1 MKTFSTLLKGLCC
14 LLLISSVA
22 SADLA
27 FNLDSARFT
36 PNAPDATIN
45 DFITQNPNSGV
56 DPGGTFFNLTNTSGN
71 FVPLEQLTAGTGSNT
86 GPLDVGGGYTVE
98 YSFDAGAGEADGR
111 VSFSAGSNAHND
123 LNPITESF
131 SNNASGTISVTGLN
145 ANSAAGDTITLTIYG
160 IGDNIGQ
167 ETTFEVDYAGTIETG
182 STLFNGDGI
191 DGAVVARDSDAGSIP
206 FVEFSFVSDGVT
218 DSISFDAIEGDILN
232 GFSVGITAAI
242 PEPSSAILL
251 AGFGL
256 LGLRRRK

>member
-1 MKTFSTLLKGLCC
+1 MKTFSTLLGLCC

-36 PNAPDATIN
+36 PDAPPATLN

-71 FVPLEQLTAGTGSNT
+71 FVPVEDLTIPGG
-86 GPLDVGGGYTVE
+86 LDVGGGYFVE
-98 YSFDAGAGEADGR
+98 YSFGAGEADGR
-111 VSFSAGSNAHND
+111 VSSTAGPDAHND

-131 SNNASGTISVTGLN
+131 SNNATGIITVSGLN
-145 ANSAAGDTITLTIYG
+145 ANSLAGDTITLTIYG

-191 DGAVVARDSDAGSIP
+191 DGAVVPRDSDVGSIP

-218 DSISFDAIEGDILN
+218 DSISFDATEGGILN
-232 GFSVGITAAI
+232 GFSVGITAI

>member
-27 FNLDSARFT
+27 FNLDSVRFT
-36 PNAPDATIN
+36 PDANAATIM

-56 DPGGTFFNLTNTSGN
+56 DPDGTFFNLTNTSGN

-167 ETTFEVDYAGTIETG
+167 ETTFEVDYAGTLATG
-182 STLFNGDGI
+182 STLFNAPGEP
-191 DGAVVARDSDAGSIP
+191 RDSDVGSIP
-206 FVEFSFVSDGVT
+206 FVDFSFVSDGVT

>member
-1 MKTFSTLLKGLCC
+1 MKAFSTLHFLKGLCC

-27 FNLDSARFT
+27 FNLDSARFS
-36 PNAPDATIN
+36 PNAPAATIN

-56 DPGGTFFNLTNTSGN
+56 DSDGTFFNLTNTSGN
-71 FVPLEQLTAGTGSNT
+71 FVPVEQLTVPGG
-86 GPLDVGGGYTVE
+86 LDVGGGYSVE
-98 YSFDAGAGEADGR
+98 YSFGAGEADGR
-111 VSFSAGSNAHND
+111 VSSTAGPDAHND

-131 SNNASGTISVTGLN
+131 SNNATGTINITGLN
-145 ANSAAGDTITLTIYG
+145 ANSVAGDTITLTIYG

-182 STLFNGDGI
+182 STLFNGPGE
-191 DGAVVARDSDAGSIP
+191 ARDSAVGSIP
-206 FVEFSFVSDGVT
+206 FVDFSFVADGVT
-218 DSISFDAIEGDILN
+218 DSISFDATEGGILN
-232 GFSVGITAAI
+232 GFSVGITDATVAQV
-242 PEPSSAILL
+242 PEPSSVILL

>member
-27 FNLDSARFT
+27 FNLDSARFG
-36 PNAPDATIN
+36 PDAPAATIE

-56 DPGGTFFNLTNTSGN
+56 DLDGTFFNLTNTSGN
-71 FVPLEQLTAGTGSNT
+71 FVPVEDLTVAGG
-86 GPLDVGGGYTVE
+86 LDVGGGYFVE
-98 YSFDAGAGEADGR
+98 YSFVAGEADGR
-111 VSFSAGSNAHND
+111 VSSTAGSAAHND

-131 SNNASGTISVTGLN
+131 SNNATGTFNITGLN
-145 ANSAAGDTITLTIYG
+145 ANSVAGDTITLTIYG

-167 ETTFEVDYAGTIETG
+167 ETTFEVDYAATIETG

-191 DGAVVARDSDAGSIP
+191 DGAVVPRDSDVGSIP

-218 DSISFDAIEGDILN
+218 DSISFDAIEGGILN
-232 GFSVGITAAI
+232 GFSVGITAAATV

>member
-71 FVPLEQLTAGTGSNT
+71 FVPVEQLTVPGGL
-86 GPLDVGGGYTVE
+86 PVGGGYFVE
-98 YSFDAGAGEADGR
+98 YSFGAGEADGR
-111 VSFSAGSNAHND
+111 VSSTAGSAAHND

-131 SNNASGTISVTGLN
+131 SNNATGTFNITGLN
-145 ANSAAGDTITLTIYG
+145 ANSVAGDTITLTIYG

-167 ETTFEVDYAGTIETG
+167 ETTFEVDYAGTIETD
-182 STLFNGDGI
+182 STLFNGPGEP
-191 DGAVVARDSDAGSIP
+191 RDSDVGSIP
-206 FVEFSFVSDGVT
+206 FVDFSFVSDGVT
-218 DSISFDAIEGDILN
+218 DSISFDATEGGILN
-232 GFSVGITAAI
+232 GFSVGITAI

>member
-1 MKTFSTLLKGLCC
+1 MKAFSHFSTLFKGLCC

-27 FNLDSARFT
+27 FNLDSARFS
-36 PNAPDATIN
+36 PNAPAATIN

-71 FVPLEQLTAGTGSNT
+71 FVPVEQLTIPGG
-86 GPLDVGGGYTVE
+86 LDVGGGYFVE
-98 YSFDAGAGEADGR
+98 YSFGPGEADGR
-111 VSFSAGSNAHND
+111 VSSTAGPDAHND

-131 SNNASGTISVTGLN
+131 SNNATGTINITGLL

-167 ETTFEVDYAGTIETG
+167 ETTFEVDYAGTLATG
-182 STLFNGDGI
+182 STLFNAPGEP
-191 DGAVVARDSDAGSIP
+191 RDSDVGSIP
-206 FVEFSFVSDGVT
+206 FVDFSFVSDGVT
-218 DSISFDAIEGDILN
+218 DSISFDATEGGILN
-232 GFSVGITAAI
+232 GFSVGITAI

>member
-27 FNLDSARFT
+27 FNLDSARAS

-56 DPGGTFFNLTNTSGN
+56 DPDGTFFNLTNTSGN
-71 FVPLEQLTAGTGSNT
+71 FVPLERLTAGTGSNT

-98 YSFDAGAGEADGR
+98 YSFDAGAGEEDGR

-131 SNNASGTISVTGLN
+131 SNNATGTISVTGLN
-145 ANSAAGDTITLTIYG
+145 VNSVAGDTITLTIYG

-167 ETTFEVDYAGTIETG
+167 ETTFEVDYAGTLATG
-182 STLFNGDGI
+182 STLFNGPGEP
-191 DGAVVARDSDAGSIP
+191 RDSDVGSIP

-218 DSISFDAIEGDILN
+218 DSISFDATEGGILN

>member
-36 PNAPDATIN
+36 PDAPAATIE
-45 DFITQNPNSGV
+45 DFIMQNPNSGV
-56 DPGGTFFNLTNTSGN
+56 DSDGTFFNLTNTSGN
-71 FVPLEQLTAGTGSNT
+71 FVPVEQLTVSDG
-86 GPLDVGGGYTVE
+86 LDVGGGYSVE
-98 YSFDAGAGEADGR
+98 YSFDAGAGEQDGR
-111 VSFSAGSNAHND
+111 VSSTAGSNAHND

-131 SNNASGTISVTGLN
+131 SNNATGTINITGLL

-182 STLFNGDGI
+182 STLFNAPGE
-191 DGAVVARDSDAGSIP
+191 ARDSDVGSIP
-206 FVEFSFVSDGVT
+206 FVDFSFVSDGVT
-218 DSISFDAIEGDILN
+218 DSISFDAIEGGILN
-232 GFSVGITAAI
+232 GFSVGITDAATI

>member
-27 FNLDSARFT
+27 FNLDSARFS
-36 PNAPDATIN
+36 PDAPAATIN

-71 FVPLEQLTAGTGSNT
+71 FVPVEELTIPGG
-86 GPLDVGGGYTVE
+86 LDVGGGYFVE
-98 YSFDAGAGEADGR
+98 YSFGAGEADGR
-111 VSFSAGSNAHND
+111 VSSTAGSEAHND

-131 SNNASGTISVTGLN
+131 SNNATGIITVSGLN
-145 ANSAAGDTITLTIYG
+145 ANSLAGDTITLTIYG

-167 ETTFEVDYAGTIETG
+167 ETTFEVDYAGTIETD
-182 STLFNGDGI
+182 STLFNGPGEP
-191 DGAVVARDSDAGSIP
+191 RDSDVGSIP
-206 FVEFSFVSDGVT
+206 FVDFSFVSDGVT
-218 DSISFDAIEGDILN
+218 DSISFDATEGGILN
-232 GFSVGITAAI
+232 GFSVGITAAATGV

>member
-1 MKTFSTLLKGLCC
+1 MKAFSHFSTLFKGLCC

-27 FNLDSARFT
+27 FNLDSARFS
-36 PNAPDATIN
+36 PNAPAATIN
-45 DFITQNPNSGV
+45 DFIMQNPNSGV

-71 FVPLEQLTAGTGSNT
+71 FVPVELLTVPGG
-86 GPLDVGGGYTVE
+86 LDVGGGYSVE
-98 YSFDAGAGEADGR
+98 YSFGAGEADGR
-111 VSFSAGSNAHND
+111 VSSTAGPDAHND

-131 SNNASGTISVTGLN
+131 SNNATGTITVSGLN

-167 ETTFEVDYAGTIETG
+167 ETTFEVDYAGTLATG
-182 STLFNGDGI
+182 STLFNAPGEP
-191 DGAVVARDSDAGSIP
+191 RDSDVGSIP
-206 FVEFSFVSDGVT
+206 FVDFSFVSDGVT
-218 DSISFDAIEGDILN
+218 DSISFDATEGGILN
-232 GFSVGITAAI
+232 GFSVGITDAATI

>member
-27 FNLDSARFT
+27 FNLDSARAT

-56 DPGGTFFNLTNTSGN
+56 DPDGTFFNLTNTSGN

-160 IGDNIGQ
+160 ICLLY
-167 ETTFEVDYAGTIETG
+167 T
-182 STLFNGDGI
+182 SPSP
-191 DGAVVARDSDAGSIP
+191 RD
-206 FVEFSFVSDGVT
+206 
-218 DSISFDAIEGDILN
+218 
-232 GFSVGITAAI
+232 
-242 PEPSSAILL
+242 
-251 AGFGL
+251 
-256 LGLRRRK
+256 

>member
-1 MKTFSTLLKGLCC
+1 MKAFSTLHFFKGLCC

-27 FNLDSARFT
+27 FNIDSVRFG
-36 PNAPDATIN
+36 PDAPAATIN

-56 DPGGTFFNLTNTSGN
+56 DPGGTFFDLPGNGN
-71 FVPLEQLTAGTGSNT
+71 FTTFENITVPGGLN
-86 GPLDVGGGYTVE
+86 VGGGYSVE
-98 YSFDAGAGEADGR
+98 YSFGAGEADGR
-111 VSFSAGSNAHND
+111 VSSTAGPDAHND

-131 SNNASGTISVTGLN
+131 SNNATGTINITGLL
-145 ANSAAGDTITLTIYG
+145 ANSAAGDTITLTIYA

-167 ETTFEVDYAGTIETG
+167 ETTFEVDYAGTLATD
-182 STLFNGDGI
+182 STLFNGPGEP
-191 DGAVVARDSDAGSIP
+191 RDSAVGSIP
-206 FVEFSFVSDGVT
+206 FVDFSFVADGVT
-218 DSISFDAIEGDILN
+218 DSISFDATEGGILN
-232 GFSVGITAAI
+232 GFSVGITAATVVAV

>member
-1 MKTFSTLLKGLCC
+1 MKAFSTLHFLKGLCC

-27 FNLDSARFT
+27 FNLDSARFS
-36 PNAPDATIN
+36 PDAPAATIN

-56 DPGGTFFNLTNTSGN
+56 DPGGTFFNLMNSSGN
-71 FVPLEQLTAGTGSNT
+71 FVPVEQLTIPGGLA
-86 GPLDVGGGYTVE
+86 VGGGYSVE
-98 YSFDAGAGEADGR
+98 YSFGAGEADGR
-111 VSFSAGSNAHND
+111 VSSTAGSAAHND

-131 SNNASGTISVTGLN
+131 SNNATGTISVTGLN
-145 ANSAAGDTITLTIYG
+145 VNSVAGDTITLTIYG

-167 ETTFEVDYAGTIETG
+167 ETTFEVDYAGTLATG
-182 STLFNGDGI
+182 STLFNAPGEP
-191 DGAVVARDSDAGSIP
+191 RDSDVGSIP
-206 FVEFSFVSDGVT
+206 FVDFSFVSDGVT
-218 DSISFDAIEGDILN
+218 DSISFDATEGGILN
-232 GFSVGITAAI
+232 GFSVGITPPAAI

>member
-1 MKTFSTLLKGLCC
+1 MKAFSTLHFLKGLCC

-27 FNLDSARFT
+27 FNLDSARFS
-36 PNAPDATIN
+36 PNAPAATIN

-71 FVPLEQLTAGTGSNT
+71 FVPVEQLTAGTGSNT

-98 YSFDAGAGEADGR
+98 YSFGAGEADGR
-111 VSFSAGSNAHND
+111 VSSTAGPDAHND

-131 SNNASGTISVTGLN
+131 SNNATGTITVSGLN
-145 ANSAAGDTITLTIYG
+145 ANSVAGDTITLTIYG

-167 ETTFEVDYAGTIETG
+167 ETTFEVDYAGTLATG
-182 STLFNGDGI
+182 STLFNAPGEP
-191 DGAVVARDSDAGSIP
+191 RDSAVGSIP
-206 FVEFSFVSDGVT
+206 FVDFSFVADGVT
-218 DSISFDAIEGDILN
+218 DSISFDAIEGSILN
-232 GFSVGITAAI
+232 GFSVGITDATVAQV
-242 PEPSSAILL
+242 PEPSSVILL

>member
-1 MKTFSTLLKGLCC
+1 MKAFSTLHFLKGLCC

-27 FNLDSARFT
+27 FNLDSARFS
-36 PNAPDATIN
+36 PNAPAATIN

-56 DPGGTFFNLTNTSGN
+56 DSDGTFFNLTNTSGN
-71 FVPLEQLTAGTGSNT
+71 FVPVEQLTVPGGLN
-86 GPLDVGGGYTVE
+86 VGGGYSVE
-98 YSFDAGAGEADGR
+98 YSFGAGEADGR
-111 VSFSAGSNAHND
+111 VSSTAGSNAHND

-131 SNNASGTISVTGLN
+131 SNNATGTINITGLL
-145 ANSAAGDTITLTIYG
+145 ANSAAGDTITLTIYA

-167 ETTFEVDYAGTIETG
+167 ETTFEVDYAGTLATD
-182 STLFNGDGI
+182 STLFNGPGE
-191 DGAVVARDSDAGSIP
+191 ARTSDVGSIP
-206 FVEFSFVSDGVT
+206 FVDFSFVADGVT
-218 DSISFDAIEGDILN
+218 DSISFDATAGGILN
-232 GFSVGITAAI
+232 GFSVGITDATVATV

>member
-27 FNLDSARFT
+27 FNLDSARFS
-36 PNAPDATIN
+36 PNAPAATIN

-56 DPGGTFFNLTNTSGN
+56 DSDGTFFNLTNTSGN
-71 FVPLEQLTAGTGSNT
+71 FVPVEQLTIPGG
-86 GPLDVGGGYTVE
+86 LDVGGGYFVE
-98 YSFDAGAGEADGR
+98 YSFVAPGEADGR
-111 VSFSAGSNAHND
+111 VSSTAGPDAHND

-131 SNNASGTISVTGLN
+131 SNNATGTITVSGLN

-167 ETTFEVDYAGTIETG
+167 ETTFEVDYAGTLATG
-182 STLFNGDGI
+182 STLFNAPGEP
-191 DGAVVARDSDAGSIP
+191 RDSDVGSIP
-206 FVEFSFVSDGVT
+206 FVDFSFVSDGVT
-218 DSISFDAIEGDILN
+218 DSISFDATEGGILN
-232 GFSVGITAAI
+232 GFSVGITAPATI

>member
-27 FNLDSARFT
+27 FNLDSARAS

-56 DPGGTFFNLTNTSGN
+56 DPDGTFFNLTNTSGN

-145 ANSAAGDTITLTIYG
+145 ANAAAGDTITLTIYG

-167 ETTFEVDYAGTIETG
+167 ETTFEVDYAGTLATG
-182 STLFNGDGI
+182 STLFNGPGE
-191 DGAVVARDSDAGSIP
+191 ARTSDVGSIP

-218 DSISFDAIEGDILN
+218 DSISFDAIEGGILN

>member
-1 MKTFSTLLKGLCC
+1 MKAFSTLHFLKGLCC

-27 FNLDSARFT
+27 FNLDSARFS
-36 PNAPDATIN
+36 PNAPAATIN

-56 DPGGTFFNLTNTSGN
+56 DSDGTFFNLTNTSGN
-71 FVPLEQLTAGTGSNT
+71 FVPVEQLTVPGG
-86 GPLDVGGGYTVE
+86 LDVGGGYSVE
-98 YSFDAGAGEADGR
+98 YSFGAGEADGR
-111 VSFSAGSNAHND
+111 VSSTAGSAARND

-131 SNNASGTISVTGLN
+131 SNYATGTISVTGLN
-145 ANSAAGDTITLTIYG
+145 VNSVAGDTITLTIYG

-167 ETTFEVDYAGTIETG
+167 ETTFEVDYAGTLATG
-182 STLFNGDGI
+182 STLFNGPGEP
-191 DGAVVARDSDAGSIP
+191 RDSDVGSIP

-218 DSISFDAIEGDILN
+218 DSISFDATEGGILN
-232 GFSVGITAAI
+232 GFSVGITPPAAI

>member
-36 PNAPDATIN
+36 PDAPAATIE
-45 DFITQNPNSGV
+45 DFIMQNPNSGV
-56 DPGGTFFNLTNTSGN
+56 DSDGTFFNLTNTSGN
-71 FVPLEQLTAGTGSNT
+71 FVPVEQLTVSDG
-86 GPLDVGGGYTVE
+86 LDVGGGYSVE
-98 YSFDAGAGEADGR
+98 YSFDAGAGEQDGR
-111 VSFSAGSNAHND
+111 VSSTAGSNAHND

-131 SNNASGTISVTGLN
+131 SNNASGTFNITGLN
-145 ANSAAGDTITLTIYG
+145 ANSVAGDTITLTIYG

-191 DGAVVARDSDAGSIP
+191 DGAVVPRDSDVGSIP

-232 GFSVGITAAI
+232 GFSVGITAAAGV